1 MFFTNFARVTARGRI
16 LWFCWCRHSH
26 SLHGWRILCVQSARI
41 TSSQVTYISKRWVNR
56 SSNSTLFY
64 THRLNNLARALCRLL
79 SLKLIG
85 IFVAIKWRRPKH
97 TRHNS
102 SEALKHLLI
111 PPPLFGHY
119 CRIPNLNCQPCARC
133 AAPSQLPWL
142 QGRRN
147 NLAPVI
153 KVKVI

>member
-1 MFFTNFARVTARGRI
+1 MCSLQTLQESLQEEEYCGFAGADTHTACMDGE
-16 LWFCWCRHSH
+16 H
-26 SLHGWRILCVQSARI
+26 CVQSARI

-133 AAPSQLPWL
+133 AAPSQLP
-142 QGRRN
+142 
-147 NLAPVI
+147 
-153 KVKVI
+153 